1 MNEKRLRIYLDDH
14 LALMVGEV
22 ELVNRCLGSNQR
34 TPLGDFLQKLANEVA
49 AQKSVAG
56 DVQHR
61 IGGAESIEGRVK
73 QGVAWFAE
81 KAGRLKLNGSL
92 LSYSELSRLVEL
104 ETLAAAAQE
113 RVAFWD
119 NLDAVAGREPRLGG
133 IDFAFFRDQSQR
145 QLNELN
151 IRRRFAAAEA
161 FAGR

>member
-1 MNEKRLRIYLDDH
+1 MNEKRLQIYLDDH

-22 ELVNRCLGSNQR
+22 ELVNRCLGSNR
-34 TPLGDFLQKLANEVA
+34 CTPLGDFLQKLAAEVA
-49 AQKSVAG
+49 AQKSVAN
-56 DVQHR
+56 DIHCH
-61 IGGAESIEGRVK
+61 IGGADSLESRVK
-73 QGVAWFAE
+73 QGVAWLAE

-119 NLDAVAGREPRLGG
+119 NLDAVAARDSRLGG

-145 QLNELN
+145 QLEELN
-151 IRRRFAAAEA
+151 VRRRFAAAEA
-161 FAGR
+161 FSGR